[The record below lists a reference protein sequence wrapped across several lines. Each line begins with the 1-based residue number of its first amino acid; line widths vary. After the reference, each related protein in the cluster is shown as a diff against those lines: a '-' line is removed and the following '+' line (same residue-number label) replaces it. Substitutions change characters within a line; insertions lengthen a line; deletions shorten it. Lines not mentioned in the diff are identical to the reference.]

1 MTSLFSILLKN
12 IILFIL
18 IAISLVFVF
27 TKNIGFN
34 EVRYI
39 FSGMAVLYIVAA
51 CIEALSLAKIKKGTV
66 KFVYFTDGFLAKRVL
81 KIILFTCSG
90 AVLYFSGSIIKYMAF
105 LCFLIAVTEVIVT
118 LWRYL
123 KQLCFVTMENDV
135 FIVSTNK
142 LNTFRASQ
150 IAKIETRHGLVYV
163 VGNNTKSITLRMDM
177 MKEKET
183 FKLAFDQWIKVNQ
196 LTDKVIVNE

>member
-1 MTSLFSILLKN
+1 
-12 IILFIL
+12 
-18 IAISLVFVF
+18 
-27 TKNIGFN
+27 
-34 EVRYI
+34 
-39 FSGMAVLYIVAA
+39 
-51 CIEALSLAKIKKGTV
+51 
-66 KFVYFTDGFLAKRVL
+66 
-81 KIILFTCSG
+81 
-90 AVLYFSGSIIKYMAF
+90 
-105 LCFLIAVTEVIVT
+105 
-118 LWRYL
+118 
-123 KQLCFVTMENDV
+123 MENDV